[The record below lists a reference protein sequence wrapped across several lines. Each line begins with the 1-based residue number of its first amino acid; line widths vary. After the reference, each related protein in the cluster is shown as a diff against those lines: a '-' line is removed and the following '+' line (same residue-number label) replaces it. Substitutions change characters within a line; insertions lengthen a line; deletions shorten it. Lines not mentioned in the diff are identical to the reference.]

1 MKKVFFI
8 VAGILLLLCSQTRA
22 NQASDFK
29 FDKQKAQTEFSD
41 LNQLEQTVMNTNLT
55 LSEMQQ
61 KNMLSANYSNLNLAS
76 SMMMEPALGI
86 PGFWWGCVLGPV
98 GIALVYIL
106 TEKDMHETKMAL
118 IGCIIPTVVYAV
130 YYFAVAATW
139 GGL

>member
-8 VAGILLLLCSQTRA
+8 VAGILLLLCGQTRA

-61 KNMLSANYSNLNLAS
+61 KNMLSANFSNLNLSS
-76 SMMMEPALGI
+76 SMIMEPLLGV
-86 PGFWWGCVLGPV
+86 PGFWWGCALGLV
-98 GIALVYIL
+98 GVAIVYIV
-106 TEKDMHETKMAL
+106 TEQDMHETKQAL
-118 IGCIIPTVVYAV
+118 IGCIVWSLVFGV
-130 YYFAVAATW
+130 YYFAVY
-139 GGL
+139 

>member
-8 VAGILLLLCSQTRA
+8 VAGILLLLGIQTRA

-29 FDKQKAQTEFSD
+29 LDKQKVQTEFSD

-61 KNMLSANYSNLNLAS
+61 KNMLTANFSNLNLAN
-76 SMMMEPALGI
+76 SMMMEPALGV

-98 GIALVYIL
+98 GILAVYL
-106 TEKDMHETKMAL
+106 LSEKDMHETKMAA
-118 IGCIIPTVVYAV
+118 IGCLVPAVVYTV
-130 YYFAVAATW
+130 YYLAVGASFGA
-139 GGL
+139 L